1 MIIGLICAILV
12 IGLDQVSKI
21 LIYGSASKSI
31 IGSFLWFESTLN
43 TGVAFSMFEGKSIL
57 FFLIAMVAS
66 VVMIYFICS
75 KKWLK
80 VNLEKISLGLI
91 LGGTIS
97 NAIDRLIFGGVR
109 DFIYLKFINFAI
121 FNVAD
126 MAITIG
132 AILFCVGIIFLRD
145 KKKDDRT

>member
-1 MIIGLICAILV
+1 MIIGLICAIV
-12 IGLDQVSKI
+12 MIALDQLTKF
-21 LIYGSASKSI
+21 LIYGTVAKSV
-31 IGSFLWFESTLN
+31 IGNLLWFQSTLN

-57 FFLIAMVAS
+57 FFVIAMIAS
-66 VVMIYFICS
+66 ILMIYLITS
-75 KKWLK
+75 KRFLK
-80 VNLEKISLGLI
+80 TKFEKISLGLI

-132 AILFCVGIIFLRD
+132 AILFCVSIIFLRD
-145 KKKDDRT
+145 KQKNDRA

>member
-1 MIIGLICAILV
+1 MLWGYIVALV
-12 IGLDQVSKI
+12 TLGLDQLTKF
-21 LIYGSASKSI
+21 LIYGSASRSI
-31 IGSFLWFESTLN
+31 IGNLLWFESTLN
-43 TGVAFSMFEGKSIL
+43 TGVAFSMFEGKSVL
-57 FFLIAMVAS
+57 FFVIAMIAS
-66 VVMIYFICS
+66 LVMIYFICS

-80 VNLEKISLGLI
+80 INLEKLSIGLI

-109 DFIYLKFINFAI
+109 DFIYLKFMNFAI

-132 AILFCVGIIFLRD
+132 AVLFCVAIIFLRD
-145 KKKDDRT
+145 KGKNDRT